1 MHPSPETQ
9 NASIARAQKL
19 GELVQ
24 DWLHGK
30 SGSCEQAAEETIRRG
45 FFEAED
51 VHFAL
56 NHIRES
62 VHPESLQRWVQNSL
76 PSGSEPAP
84 KPDGAVL
91 CLHAGN
97 LPLVGLQDVLA
108 CILAGVLYCGKVS
121 RKDPLLLPSLLEVLA
136 PAFPELSLRWS
147 TELDTFQEL
156 KAGAVLFSGS
166 EVSVPKVLTRLSSGK
181 MLRPDARKLIRTAH
195 SSVAW
200 IPAEALTIH
209 QTLGPELAEAVFRYD
224 GRGCRSLTIIFT
236 NADPAIVLRLLTDAA
251 QKLFPTREN
260 TRLNPLLRYREAF
273 FTAMHRQIEI
283 HRGRLLAITQP
294 EPHTDGLITLT
305 PGTPADLR
313 AFLEKHGPRIQ
324 SVYVPRRI
332 THLEI
337 AGRTTE
343 PLSQAQTPPVN
354 WRPDGVDALRWI
366 LGDDLS

>member
-9 NASIARAQKL
+9 NARIARAQKL
-19 GELVQ
+19 GERVQ
-24 DWLHGK
+24 DWLRGE
-30 SGSCEQAAEETIRRG
+30 SGSCEQAAAETIRRG

-51 VHFAL
+51 VRFAL
-56 NHIRES
+56 NHLRES
-62 VHPESLQRWVQNSL
+62 VHPESLQRWVERNVPANHEQ
-76 PSGSEPAP
+76 AP
-84 KPDGAVL
+84 KPEGAVL

-108 CILAGVLYCGKVS
+108 CILAGEPYCGKVS
-121 RKDPLLLPSLLEVLA
+121 RKDPLLLPSLLDVLA

-147 TELDTFQEL
+147 TELDTFRNL
-156 KAGAVLFSGS
+156 KAAAVLFSGS
-166 EVSVPKVLTRLSSGK
+166 EASVPEVLARLNGGK
-181 MLRPDARKLIRTAH
+181 MLLPDARKLIRTAH

-200 IPAEALTIH
+200 IPAEALAAN
-209 QTLGPELAEAVFRYD
+209 QQLGPELAEAVFRYD

-305 PGTPADLR
+305 PGTPADLS

-324 SVYVPRRI
+324 SVYVPGSS
-332 THLEI
+332 TPSEI

-354 WRPDGVDALRWI
+354 WHPDGVDALKWI
-366 LGDDLS
+366 LGDEFC